1 VKNNNFYNFF
11 KLERNYMHFEIRNSY
26 KNIGRGGFPQSQ
38 NIHLEQGKTVHDK
51 DFIWNVGDSSFLI
64 LLQILA
70 H

>member
-1 VKNNNFYNFF
+1 
-11 KLERNYMHFEIRNSY
+11 MHFEIRNSY